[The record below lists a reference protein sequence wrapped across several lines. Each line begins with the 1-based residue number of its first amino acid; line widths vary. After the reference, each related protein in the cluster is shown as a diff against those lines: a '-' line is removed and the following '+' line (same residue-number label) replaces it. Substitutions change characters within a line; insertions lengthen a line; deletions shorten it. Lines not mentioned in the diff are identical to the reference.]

1 MLRFVFH
8 RVMTLSTPVG
18 RKARPSLLTHAM
30 PLLRVQPRH
39 LVVAGVQR
47 APRTVGVCGG
57 KPLLEDRRVLDVA
70 NVIWC
75 TGFEPDFGW
84 IDLPVHG
91 PHEPL
96 HVRGVVPS
104 QPGLYF
110 VGLHFLYAASSGQ
123 IHGVARD
130 AEHIVNTIQAQTRK
144 VAPGRAPIH
153 PRQVTSNEP
162 RSG

>member
-1 MLRFVFH
+1 
-8 RVMTLSTPVG
+8 
-18 RKARPSLLTHAM
+18 
-30 PLLRVQPRH
+30 
-39 LVVAGVQR
+39 
-47 APRTVGVCGG
+47 
-57 KPLLEDRRVLDVA
+57 VLDVA

-75 TGFEPDFGW
+75 TGFEPGFDW

-96 HVRGVVPS
+96 HVRGVVAS

-130 AEHIVNTIQAQTRK
+130 AEHIVNAIQAQART
-144 VAPGRAPIH
+144 VEPGRAPR
-153 PRQVTSNEP
+153 RQRQAAYNEP